1 MNEKRGA
8 KDDRGMPTTRRPR
21 SEMRSAIPPE
31 FLLLSTAFVWGG
43 YHPCMRMLLTVFD
56 WYSLLRGGQR
66 FRNSGLSKQRSRIR
80 EWATAPLGPCRDMVE
95 FHRKMGAFVALSIEY
110 GDHP

>member
-1 MNEKRGA
+1 MHIEPVVRGLVEGLLV
-8 KDDRGMPTTRRPR
+8 DDQHDVAVDETTAILVRKIESMPGLIR
-21 SEMRSAIPPE
+21 
-31 FLLLSTAFVWGG
+31 FG
-43 YHPCMRMLLTVFD
+43 MRMLLTVFD
-56 WYSLLRGGQR
+56 WYSLLRGGRR
-66 FRNSGLSKQRSRIR
+66 FRNSGLSKQRARIR